1 MSKVLEGLYYSNEH
15 EWVRLEGDVGYIG
28 ISDHAQEALG
38 DIVYVD
44 PGAEGAVL
52 AKGDTAAVLESVKAA
67 SDVYTPVS
75 GTVTAV
81 NSELINAPERIN
93 QDAYGN
99 YIFAVKLSDLSELSG
114 LMDASAYEAFC
125 QGEH

>member
-1 MSKVLEGLYYSNEH
+1 MSKVVAGLYYSNEH
-15 EWVRLEGDVGYIG
+15 EWVRVEGSIGYVGIT
-28 ISDHAQEALG
+28 DHAQEALG

-44 PGAEGAVL
+44 AGTNGAVL
-52 AKGDTAAVLESVKAA
+52 AKGDTAGVLESVKAA

-81 NSELINAPERIN
+81 NNELVGTPELIN
-93 QDAYGN
+93 QDAYGS
-99 YIFAVKLSDLSELSG
+99 YIFALKLSDLSELDE

-125 QGEH
+125 QGEE